1 MKIHGLILLW
11 FGFNQTGWFGHI
23 RRKTMHEYE
32 YVTKEEYGPVKD
44 ELIDLIKALQN
55 ELRDYL
61 TFQYT
66 FVGSSSRNMI
76 TREANGNRGYDFD
89 VDLKINHP
97 EEYAP
102 SELKHLIT
110 NALNR
115 ITFGYGYGFCEDS
128 SRVITIKKVDHWYSR
143 IISSCDFAIVHEFHD
158 RNKKPHYLYVYFNK
172 TKNEYRWQERSKEYT
187 GLREKEEKIK
197 QADLWNEVRE
207 IYLEKK
213 CLYSDDKKSRTLYAE
228 TINEVF
234 QLLENRGGK

>member
-1 MKIHGLILLW
+1 
-11 FGFNQTGWFGHI
+11 
-23 RRKTMHEYE
+23 MHEYE

-76 TREANGNRGYDFD
+76 TREVNGNRGYDFD

-97 EEYAP
+97 EEYTP

-158 RNKKPHYLYVYFNK
+158 RNKKLHYMYVYFNK
-172 TKNEYRWQERSKEYT
+172 TNNEYRWQERSKEYT
-187 GLREKEEKIK
+187 GLKEKEEKIK
-197 QADLWNEVRE
+197 QAGLWNEVRE

-213 CLYSDDKKSRTLYAE
+213 CLYSDDKKSRALYAE